1 VDISGHDWYRRIAL
15 EVTVMDRSDPGRQM
29 DLLGMNNQE
38 VSHDPRT
45 TSDSIQLCLRSLQDL
60 MQSLPPS
67 ASEVS

>member
-1 VDISGHDWYRRIAL
+1 MNRNDTGKQVD
-15 EVTVMDRSDPGRQM
+15 Q
-29 DLLGMNNQE
+29 LGTNDQE

>member
-1 VDISGHDWYRRIAL
+1 
-15 EVTVMDRSDPGRQM
+15 MNRSDPGRQM
-29 DLLGMNNQE
+29 DQLGMNDQE

-45 TSDSIQLCLRSLQDL
+45 TSDPIQSCLRSLNDL